1 MVARD
6 RRLHRQ
12 PRPRLRAKRSA
23 LPRRHRS
30 RACASLRGV
39 LSLLSAFVVAC
50 EVAQTAV
57 HHHQTG
63 EAKVAAGKPHKR
75 LRKNTF
81 TYPVE
86 SHGSIAELLC
96 TGPVGVKRSTVDP
109 V

>member
-6 RRLHRQ
+6 RLLHRQ

-50 EVAQTAV
+50 EVAQSAV

-63 EAKVAAGKPHKR
+63 EEIDAAGEPHKG
-75 LRKNTF
+75 LRKNNF
-81 TYPVE
+81 TDPVE
-86 SHGSIAELLC
+86 SYSSIAEVLC
-96 TGPVGVKRSTVDP
+96 QG
-109 V
+109 